1 MLEKIVTVVL
11 YSCFFPHELKITSVL
26 PSKKQINK
34 PRPVSE
40 ADMEAIFRKA
50 REEQETTDQAFE
62 EEQKALAS
70 LKIDESSE
78 SATKPVKKSRRT
90 STKASGSSK
99 KENIGLVP
107 GKTVKVLSGTFA
119 GFDGDVKKF
128 NRKSKKVIFCH

>member
-11 YSCFFPHELKITSVL
+11 HSSFFPHELKSTSVL

-40 ADMEAIFRKA
+40 PDMEAIFRKA

-70 LKIDESSE
+70 LKIDDSSE

-107 GKTVKVLSGTFA
+107 GTTVKVLSGTFA